1 MCLPQAMLEAALH
14 PSEGIKRARAG
25 KEMGVDRMGW
35 GGVEVRT
42 GMGRMVQ
49 REAAGMLKL
58 E

>member
-1 MCLPQAMLEAALH
+1 MLEAALH